1 MDNIIILTLGFLNL
15 LDAVCG
21 GITESLLAKR
31 VLYHHWLTTSSQRTR
46 MYTELLRVRFISC
59 HVTQTIAFLC
69 ITAALLRYKCL
80 PVINMLE
87 FHLLEIAIFT
97 DNIFLIYLCCS
108 ISLKWLVPPTKF
120 YRRRLL
126 VALETSEDLH

>member
-1 MDNIIILTLGFLNL
+1 MGNIIKMDNIIILTLEFLNL

-31 VLYHHWLTTSSQRTR
+31 ALYHHWLTTSSQRTR

-80 PVINMLE
+80 PVINMLD

-97 DNIFLIYLCCS
+97 DNIFLIL
-108 ISLKWLVPPTKF
+108 P
-120 YRRRLL
+120 LL
-126 VALETSEDLH
+126 